1 MIAAI
6 SLLSVIT
13 CLGATGN
20 LLVIKTILNVK
31 RRKLYEYLI
40 LNLAITDAGT
50 SLVSIPLDIA
60 EQVKGEFPYGA
71 AMCHVIYPLQSVLI
85 YVSVLTLLLMSTER
99 YKLIVTPMKP
109 RMHIKTAFIII
120 AAMWVLSCLIVLPF
134 SAALKLEGNQCSE
147 HWPKVYSGKAF
158 TLTIF
163 IFLYFV
169 PLSVMIFLYSWIIF
183 TFYKDMKTLKV
194 RVRKRSVSIESI
206 NLRLHRN
213 ARIVK
218 VFVAAVVVFAMCM
231 LPTHIVWLWHDFGQG
246 SSSPLFGRVS
256 TFSNIFMYTN
266 SVLNPFILGFVMTDG
281 KGYLRKLFCCRLR
294 RSTSP
299 RRKQA
304 FVLRTQSPSMSKH
317 YNDGSPF
324 LSLSKAPI
332 CDQEIGIANKTNTGD
347 SPSLRMNPN
356 KSNNVANRN

>member
-1 MIAAI
+1 
-6 SLLSVIT
+6 
-13 CLGATGN
+13 
-20 LLVIKTILNVK
+20 
-31 RRKLYEYLI
+31 
-40 LNLAITDAGT
+40 
-50 SLVSIPLDIA
+50 
-60 EQVKGEFPYGA
+60 
-71 AMCHVIYPLQSVLI
+71 
-85 YVSVLTLLLMSTER
+85 
-99 YKLIVTPMKP
+99 
-109 RMHIKTAFIII
+109 
-120 AAMWVLSCLIVLPF
+120 MWVLSCLIVLPF

-169 PLSVMIFLYSWIIF
+169 PLSVMIFLYSSIIF